1 MSPQRP
7 QTAQAY
13 LTSLSILH
21 LALLMGQIF
30 FAGITY
36 YLHQSGSLQM
46 GINELAPMLKIV
58 VPVLVLGAIIGGHFL
73 FKAKINQTQ
82 TKEKLAAKLADYRIA
97 FLLQLALMEGGA
109 LFSIT
114 SYLLTADLWFLAMA
128 AIVIVVFVLQRPSL
142 QKIVET
148 LRLNHQEKQILEK
161 PDNIVIE

>member
-1 MSPQRP
+1 MSTQRP

-46 GINELAPMLKIV
+46 GMSELASMLKIV
-58 VPVLVLGAIIGGHFL
+58 VPVLVLGAIIGSHFL
-73 FKAKINQTQ
+73 FKIKIAQTQ
-82 TKEKLAAKLADYRIA
+82 TKEKLAAKLADYRVA

-109 LFSIT
+109 LFSIM

-142 QKIVET
+142 QKIAET
-148 LRLNHQEKQILEK
+148 LRLSHQEKQILEK